1 MIFKF
6 EYNSSINCNMMIKPK
21 CLETKTWLSCYR
33 KWLIIYDDDIFNNL
47 KEFDVAGIKTQYNI
61 KLILVIIFNSSI
73 SIIHNL
79 KFIINLSKNKIT
91 IKRFCFSTF
100 YCSYFYSLFYILY
113 SINST
118 QKLFYKITSWGIK
131 FIYSLGSIFSI
142 INFLPNFFAVAFF
155 IIYLLCNRNI
165 SIKTTCF
172 HILLIYISYI
182 INWILYLKV
191 ESGKYIIIISCITWG
206 IHIIKNIIYNNKY
219 ILPLFYYIFF
229 TIEKF
234 IFLILND
241 TIINPNTKT
250 ILFLLIV
257 NIVEIIIIF
266 IQGYYGPRFMFGTLC
281 NEKNN
286 IFYKSKEELLREKP
300 NCKVEVCS
308 ICLLPFINNNKNDIN
323 NIIENKTNSN
333 KLTNEKDDFNT
344 SEEIS
349 ENKNKIQIIVYDNK
363 ILKQKNK
370 SIWNKN
376 KCNFKK
382 LKKII
387 KNIFKKYFWDYY
399 YHETKY

>member
-1 MIFKF
+1 
-6 EYNSSINCNMMIKPK
+6 
-21 CLETKTWLSCYR
+21 
-33 KWLIIYDDDIFNNL
+33 
-47 KEFDVAGIKTQYNI
+47 
-61 KLILVIIFNSSI
+61 
-73 SIIHNL
+73 
-79 KFIINLSKNKIT
+79 
-91 IKRFCFSTF
+91 
-100 YCSYFYSLFYILY
+100 
-113 SINST
+113 
-118 QKLFYKITSWGIK
+118 
-131 FIYSLGSIFSI
+131 
-142 INFLPNFFAVAFF
+142 
-155 IIYLLCNRNI
+155 
-165 SIKTTCF
+165 
-172 HILLIYISYI
+172 
-182 INWILYLKV
+182 
-191 ESGKYIIIISCITWG
+191 
-206 IHIIKNIIYNNKY
+206 
-219 ILPLFYYIFF
+219 
-229 TIEKF
+229 
-234 IFLILND
+234 
-241 TIINPNTKT
+241 
-250 ILFLLIV
+250 
-257 NIVEIIIIF
+257 
-266 IQGYYGPRFMFGTLC
+266 MFGTLC

-399 YHETKY
+399 YHKTKYLKEYVMLECGHFFHSECINSWINTEKKCPICRQEISQL